1 MNSSASAPAGER
13 VKCSVSP
20 NPTAWKREAR
30 SWKLSGRLR
39 RIRKKRLIL
48 QGLNRVSSVGLAS
61 VFDSAERAMIR
72 VGCRWDGAKPWTGRK
87 CLMAMSTNSGLRRKR
102 KSLDGNILSSSDGQL
117 LVVE

>member
-1 MNSSASAPAGER
+1 MNSSASAPEGER

-48 QGLNRVSSVGLAS
+48 QGLNRVSSVRLDS
-61 VFDSAERAMIR
+61 VFDSAEREMIP
-72 VGCRWDGAKPWTGRK
+72 VGCRWDGAKQWTGRK
-87 CLMAMSTNSGLRRKR
+87 CWMAMSTNSGLRRER
-102 KSLDGNILSSSDGQL
+102 RSLDGNIMSSRRG
-117 LVVE
+117 